1 MAALGTK
8 KAHIPY
14 RNSKLTTVLQDSLGG
29 NAKVLMFVALSPTT
43 ECASETLCSLNFA
56 SRVAKVELGQAKRN
70 VVVEKQV
77 SAEGSAGRL
86 GKARVK
92 PERSGGV

>member
-1 MAALGTK
+1 
-8 KAHIPY
+8 
-14 RNSKLTTVLQDSLGG
+14 
-29 NAKVLMFVALSPTT
+29 MFVALSPTT

-70 VVVEKQV
+70 VVQPQV
-77 SAEGSAGRL
+77 SSEGSAGRL

-92 PERSGGV
+92 PERSGGL